1 MALVVKAYTSKT
13 LKMQISLVILL
24 VCGIAAFL
32 I

>member
-13 LKMQISLVILL
+13 LKMRISLVILL